1 MAAHRLPRHLRAAAQ
16 GSRRPLCFILLG
28 VAPSVCCLLDL
39 EDVVRMTSRV
49 FVGPGSPACSPTHGR
64 QTLQQ
69 HGPHGFHCIGGQ
81 SQGHNHVHHIPR
93 PELPNSTEAMCRQ
106 AAAAVMRAYTD
117 GYARQAVRL
126 RLDAAYSGQEDLRA
140 LLKASLPLAKSF
152 APMACIDLFC
162 PAGNWL

>member
-1 MAAHRLPRHLRAAAQ
+1 MAAHRLPRHLSAAAQ
-16 GSRRPLCFILLG
+16 GRRRPLCFILLG
-28 VAPSVCCLLDL
+28 VALCLCCLLDL

-49 FVGPGSPACSPTHGR
+49 FVGTGSPACSPTHRR

-69 HGPHGFHCIGGQ
+69 RGPHSLHCTGEQG
-81 SQGHNHVHHIPR
+81 QGHNHVHQIPR

-117 GYARQAVRL
+117 GYTRQAVRL

-152 APMACIDLFC
+152 APLACTDDSFL
-162 PAGNWL
+162 PSA